1 MEEISLFYNL
11 LIIFLLLLGS
21 AFFCFSEGS
30 LFSLSRH
37 QKDRIR
43 KESRSTGRIIDR
55 LLKSPYK
62 LIITIL
68 FADEVVNV
76 AYSSL
81 IGLTVHRFVE
91 GSEKTVTLIS
101 LAIASPTLLLLG
113 EIGPK
118 TIAVKFPKVFAK
130 LLSRPLYIF
139 HVAITPIRWVLMVLS
154 IGFTKM
160 FGVKLEYEQQ
170 TGFTNEELK
179 ILVNV
184 SGEEGILKPVERK
197 LVGKFFKLDKVP
209 VHKILTPNA
218 DCFFLQEN
226 VSIDE
231 AIYEIRKRGHSR
243 IPVYSSDRDHI
254 VGILYSKDLLTV
266 DEEDTKQTK
275 SISEYLRTPYF
286 IPRTKRAFD
295 LLREFQQQRNHMAIV
310 VDEYGRVEG
319 LVTMEDILEELFG
332 EIEDET
338 ELIKKPE
345 VRFENDHIL
354 IPGSMKIDDFN
365 EDYLFVV
372 LRQAGIEKLGEIIE
386 QSVLPYESEHET
398 MGGFVFDLF
407 GRFPVEGESVN
418 YNALKFSISRIMK
431 KRISEIRVEYAQ
443 LEEKNV
449 A

>member
-1 MEEISLFYNL
+1 MEEISLFYNIL
-11 LIIFLLLLGS
+11 LIFLFLLGS

-30 LFSLSRH
+30 LFSLSRY
-37 QKDRIR
+37 QRDRIR
-43 KESRSTGRIIDR
+43 KENRNTGRIIDR
-55 LLKSPYK
+55 LLSSPYK

-81 IGLTVHRFVE
+81 VGLTVHKLIS
-91 GSEKTVTLIS
+91 GSDKTITLIS
-101 LAIASPTLLLLG
+101 LAIASPSLLLLG

-118 TIAVKFPKVFAK
+118 TIAVKFPRVFAK
-130 LLSRPLYIF
+130 LLARPLYIF
-139 HVAITPIRWVLMVLS
+139 HIVITPIRWVLMVLS
-154 IGFTKM
+154 IGFTKL
-160 FGVKLEYEQQ
+160 FRADLQYEQQ
-170 TGFTNEELK
+170 SGFTNEELK

-184 SGEEGILKPVERK
+184 GGEEGILKPVERK

-209 VHKILTPNA
+209 VHKILTPNI
-218 DCFFLQEN
+218 DCFFIQED
-226 VSIDE
+226 VSVEE
-231 AIYEIRKRGHSR
+231 AIYEIRKRGYSR

-254 VGILYSKDLLTV
+254 IGLLYSKDLLTA
-266 DEEDTKQTK
+266 DEEDNEQTK

-286 IPRTKRAFD
+286 IPRTKKAFD

-345 VRFENDHIL
+345 VRFENNHIL

-372 LRQAGIEKLGEIIE
+372 LRHAGIEVLGDIIE
-386 QSVLPYESEHET
+386 DCVLPSESEQET

-407 GRFPVEGESVN
+407 GRFPVEGETVYLNS
-418 YNALKFSISRIMK
+418 LKFTVKRIMK
-431 KRISEIRVEYAQ
+431 KRISEIRVEFAG
-443 LEEKNV
+443 LGETNV

>member
-1 MEEISLFYNL
+1 MEDISLFYNL
-11 LIIFLLLLGS
+11 LLIIFLLFCS

-30 LFSLSRH
+30 LFLLSRH
-37 QKDRIR
+37 QRDRIR
-43 KESRSTGRIIDR
+43 KEDRKRGRVIDR
-55 LLKSPYK
+55 LLSSPYK

-76 AYSSL
+76 AYTSL
-81 IGLTVHRFVE
+81 IGLTVHRLVT
-91 GSEKTVTLIS
+91 GSEQAITLIS

-118 TIAVKFPKVFAK
+118 TVAVKSPRVFAR
-130 LLSRPLYIF
+130 LVSVPLYYF
-139 HVAITPIRWVLMVLS
+139 HYLITPVRWILMIAS
-154 IGFTKM
+154 TGFTRI
-160 FGVKLEYEQQ
+160 FGAKLEYEQHS
-170 TGFTNEELK
+170 GFTYEELK

-184 SGEEGILKPVERK
+184 GGEEGVLTPVERK
-197 LVGKFFKLDKVP
+197 LVGKFFKLEKVP
-209 VHKILTPNA
+209 VYKILTPNT

-226 VSIDE
+226 VSFEE
-231 AIYEIRKRGHSR
+231 AIYEIKKRGYSR
-243 IPVYSSDRDHI
+243 IPVYSTDRDHI
-254 VGILYSKDLLTV
+254 VGILYSKDLLTA
-266 DEEDTKQTK
+266 DEEDTCDK

-286 IPRTKRAFD
+286 IPRTKKAFD

-338 ELIKKPE
+338 ELIKKPRVKYE
-345 VRFENDHIL
+345 KNYIL
-354 IPGSMKIDDFN
+354 IPGSMKIEDFN

-372 LRQAGIEKLGEIIE
+372 LRHAGIERLGDILES
-386 QSVLPYESEHET
+386 SVIPSESENET

-418 YNALKFSISRIMK
+418 YSALRFTVNMIMK
-431 KRISEIRVEYAQ
+431 KRISEIRVEYSDPG
-443 LEEKNV
+443 V
-449 A
+449 SYDS

>member
-11 LIIFLLLLGS
+11 LLIFLFLLGS

-30 LFSLSRH
+30 LFSLSRY
-37 QKDRIR
+37 QRDRIR
-43 KESRSTGRIIDR
+43 KENRTTGRIIDR
-55 LLKSPYK
+55 LLSSPYK

-81 IGLTVHRFVE
+81 VGLTVHKFIS
-91 GSEKTVTLIS
+91 GSEQTITLIS
-101 LAIASPTLLLLG
+101 LAIASPSLLLLG

-118 TIAVKFPKVFAK
+118 TIAVKFPRVFAK
-130 LLSRPLYIF
+130 SLARPLYIF
-139 HVAITPIRWVLMVLS
+139 HVVITPIRWVLMVLS
-154 IGFTKM
+154 IGFTKL
-160 FGVKLEYEQQ
+160 FRADLQYEQQ

-179 ILVNV
+179 ILLNV
-184 SGEEGILKPVERK
+184 GGEEGVLKPMERK

-209 VHKILTPNA
+209 VHKILTPNI
-218 DCFFLQEN
+218 DCFFIQED
-226 VSIDE
+226 VSVSG
-231 AIYEIRKRGHSR
+231 AIYEIRKRGYSR
-243 IPVYSSDRDHI
+243 IPVFSNDRDHI
-254 VGILYSKDLLTV
+254 VGILYSKDLLTA
-266 DEEDTKQTK
+266 DEEDSEHTK

-286 IPRTKRAFD
+286 IPRTKKAFD

-338 ELIKKPE
+338 EFIKKPE
-345 VRFENDHIL
+345 VKFENNHIL
-354 IPGSMKIDDFN
+354 IPGSMKIDGFN

-372 LRQAGIEKLGEIIE
+372 LRHSGIELLGDIIE
-386 QSVLPYESEHET
+386 DCVLHSESEQET

-407 GRFPVEGESVN
+407 GRFPVEGESVYLN
-418 YNALKFSISRIMK
+418 SLKFTVNRIMK
-431 KRISEIRVEYAQ
+431 KRISEIKVEYAGFG
-443 LEEKNV
+443 EADV